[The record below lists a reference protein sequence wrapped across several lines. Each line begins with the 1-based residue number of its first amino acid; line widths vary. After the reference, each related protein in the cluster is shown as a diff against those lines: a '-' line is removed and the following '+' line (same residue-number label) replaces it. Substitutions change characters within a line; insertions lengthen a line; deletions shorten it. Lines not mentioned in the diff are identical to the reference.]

1 MHRLVPIHLL
11 TSEFSRCRWAMAA
24 VAGILG
30 QEILGVQPVW
40 FNAGA
45 KEYIFPATALTAI
58 EFLTLGALELKRYR
72 GWKAHK
78 TVSPHPLHRN
88 ASNRRSNILVRQFF
102 SVADVQVASLGESFR
117 WIIQCGHTYAFG
129 FVLNSCFG
137 SDFRDMMS
145 VKTQAAACF
154 DRWQILKLHWSI
166 CSQASSTRTPLTPWA
181 STPLRIK

>member
-1 MHRLVPIHLL
+1 
-11 TSEFSRCRWAMAA
+11 MAA

-78 TVSPHPLHRN
+78 TVSPHLLHKK
-88 ASNRRSNILVRQFF
+88 ASNRSNMLICQFF
-102 SVADVQVASLGESFR
+102 TVAYVQVASLGESL
-117 WIIQCGHTYAFG
+117 WSSDGLYHVGIHT
-129 FVLNSCFG
+129 L
-137 SDFRDMMS
+137 
-145 VKTQAAACF
+145 QALF
-154 DRWQILKLHWSI
+154 
-166 CSQASSTRTPLTPWA
+166 
-181 STPLRIK
+181 